1 MGQIRYGSASTTHA
15 IRAHIQRLQASVA
28 ELSREFGE
36 VNFRGE
42 AVAGHAGF
50 VPVGAIA
57 VSAHSGEARM
67 RLLRR

>member
-1 MGQIRYGSASTTHA
+1 MPILVTDPASGA
-15 IRAHIQRLQASVA
+15 LIGERFAWRLA
-28 ELSREFGE
+28 G

-57 VSAHSGEARM
+57 VSAHTGEARM
-67 RLLRR
+67 RQLRR